1 VAYPPKVLAMTLVF
15 DERIVLPEAT
25 QRMKTPMTVSPS
37 VGERAVID
45 S

>member
-1 VAYPPKVLAMTLVF
+1 MTLVL
-15 DERIVLPEAT
+15 DERIMSPEAT

-37 VGERAVID
+37 VGERAETD